1 MQEKNQQLR
10 RTRDEILR
18 SPGRKNQSK
27 APRNREIILNNSCPV
42 LTKDAKNERR
52 DNHSSQKDKITPR

>member
-18 SPGRKNQSK
+18 SPGRKNK
-27 APRNREIILNNSCPV
+27 PKTHRNREIVRINSCPV
-42 LTKDAKNERR
+42 LAKDAKDERR
-52 DNHSSQKDKITPR
+52 DNHSPQKDKITPR